1 MFSCPCIIELQYRH
15 IPLKTSLGF
24 FLKKY
29 LKAACILIPSYVST
43 IVGLPCLVL
52 ENNHKL
58 SVYETLTARN
68 KVIILEKYNQITKLV
83 STVSINQT
91 YVIQVNYIKT
101 RKLIIQL
108 NYLMSCS
115 V

>member
-1 MFSCPCIIELQYRH
+1 MQL
-15 IPLKTSLGF
+15 
-24 FLKKY
+24 
-29 LKAACILIPSYVST
+29 
-43 IVGLPCLVL
+43 
-52 ENNHKL
+52 NHKTGFYL
-58 SVYETLTARN
+58 EYE
-68 KVIILEKYNQITKLV
+68 
-83 STVSINQT
+83 SQT